1 MAESQLLFV
10 PGYGFAMASSNF
22 SPDDAAPAVPAPARR
37 VRWWHRVRYNGNLG
51 PLPPAV
57 RTIAAGRAGRPLA
70 WAKTASNEWLVAGER
85 GLLVGG
91 LGAKFHPWFTIE
103 TATWDPQGNTI
114 AVNYSAGGS
123 NEWVT
128 TDENRKLLN
137 VLRDRIQNSVVTSQT
152 IKVPGGKVHL
162 AIRRTPEGLV
172 SQITA
177 DPAVNT
183 QTPEARELIDQAE
196 QMLRSAAGLE

>member
-1 MAESQLLFV
+1 MAN
-10 PGYGFAMASSNF
+10 SNF
-22 SPDDAAPAVPAPARR
+22 SPDDDAPAVPVPARQARWWDR
-37 VRWWHRVRYNGNLG
+37 VRFNGNLG

-57 RTIAAGRAGRPLA
+57 RTTATGMAGRPLA
-70 WAKTASNEWLVAGER
+70 WAKTASNEWVGAGEQGRLVSGR
-85 GLLVGG
+85 G
-91 LGAKFHPWFTIE
+91 ATFHPWFTIE
-103 TATWDPQGNTI
+103 TATWDPQTNTV

-123 NEWVT
+123 NAWGT
-128 TDENRKLLN
+128 DDENRKLLH

-162 AIRRTPEGLV
+162 AIRRTPDGLV

-196 QMLRSAAGLE
+196 QTLRSAVGLE